1 MDRRE
6 FLKRAVP
13 ATTIPFLMNGF
24 RLQAYGRSPL
34 MDALTNAA
42 LASDRILVLIQLNG
56 GNDGLNTVIPLDR
69 YAELTSARSNILIPA
84 SKVLALSASTGLH
97 PAMTALRDL
106 YTNGQLLV
114 VQGVSYPDPNFSHFR
129 ATDIW
134 LTASDA
140 SVVLDSGWLGRY
152 LDAEY
157 PGYPGAYPSPQ
168 MPDPLALQIGS
179 VVTPALQGPTVSMG
193 IAVTNPNTTYFLPGG
208 SDTPPNTPAGH
219 ELTYIREVA
228 QQTQSYSTSIKTAA
242 GKGKNLSVLYPAA
255 GQNPLAD
262 QLKIV
267 AQLIS
272 GGLASR
278 IYVVNLGGF
287 DTHSNQ
293 VTSADTTL
301 GTHAGLLGKLSSAIA
316 AFEDD
321 LRLLGVQDRV
331 IGMTFSEF
339 GRRIKSNASGGTD
352 HGVAEPVFIFGTGV
366 NAGILGTSPVMP
378 ANPTVNDNVPL
389 QFDFRSVYSSI
400 LRDWFG
406 ASSTELST
414 AISGTITNPL
424 SASVVSSGAIAGVGG
439 GAGSPQEF
447 NLEQNYPN
455 PFNPSTTIR
464 YELPRGAN
472 VLIDIYNTAGE
483 RIAVLFDG
491 PQGSGT
497 HEVVFNAGTRASGV
511 YFYRIRAGDYT
522 ATRRMLLIK

>member
-6 FLKRAVP
+6 FLTRAVP
-13 ATTIPFLMNGF
+13 ATTLPFLLHGF

-34 MDALTNAA
+34 MDALTASA
-42 LASDRILVLIQLNG
+42 LASDRILVLVQLNG
-56 GNDGLNTVIPLDR
+56 GNDGLNTVIALDR

-84 SKVLALSASTGLH
+84 SKVLALTASTGLH
-97 PAMTALRDL
+97 PAMTALRDM
-106 YTNGQLLV
+106 YNNGQLLV
-114 VQGVSYPDPNFSHFR
+114 VQGVSYPNPNFSHFR

-140 SVVLDSGWLGRY
+140 NVVLDSGWVGRY
-152 LDAEY
+152 LDMEF
-157 PGYPGAYPSPQ
+157 PGYPGGYPSPQ
-168 MPDPLALQIGS
+168 MTDPLALQIGS
-179 VVTPALQGPTVSMG
+179 VVTPALQGPKVSMG

-208 SDTPPNTPAGH
+208 SDTAPNTPAGH

-228 QQTQSYSTSIKTAA
+228 QQTQAYSTSIKTAA
-242 GKGKNLSVLYPAA
+242 TKGKNLSTLYPGA

-272 GGLASR
+272 GGLQSR

-293 VTSADTTL
+293 VTSSDTTL
-301 GTHAGLLGKLSSAIA
+301 GTHATLLGRLSAAIA

-321 LRLLGVQDRV
+321 LHQLGVQDRV

-378 ANPTVNDNVPL
+378 ANPGVNDNVPL
-389 QFDFRSVYSSI
+389 QFDFRAVYSSI
-400 LRDWFG
+400 LKDWFG
-406 ASSTELST
+406 ASATELST
-414 AISGTITNPL
+414 AISGTVANPL
-424 SASVVSSGAIAGVGG
+424 FASVVASGSAAGVGG
-439 GAGSPQEF
+439 GGGVPKDFA
-447 NLEQNYPN
+447 LEQNYPN

-464 YELPRGAN
+464 YDLPRGAE
-472 VLIDIYNTAGE
+472 VLLDVYNTAGE
-483 RIAVLFDG
+483 RIAVLVDG
-491 PQGSGT
+491 PESSGA
-497 HEVVFNAGTRASGV
+497 HEVTFNAATLASGA
-511 YFYRIRAGDYT
+511 YFYRIRAGEYT

>member
-1 MDRRE
+1 MMDRRE
-6 FLKRAVP
+6 FLRRAVP
-13 ATTIPFLMNGF
+13 ATTVPFLINGF

-34 MDALTNAA
+34 MDALTSAA
-42 LASDRILVLIQLNG
+42 LASDRILVLVQLNG
-56 GNDGLNTVIPLDR
+56 GNDGLNMVIPLDR
-69 YAELTSARSNILIPA
+69 YAELTSARSNILLPA

-106 YTNGQLLV
+106 YNNAQLLI

-157 PGYPGAYPSPQ
+157 PGYPGSYPNTQ

-208 SDTPPNTPAGH
+208 ADTPPNTPAGH

-242 GKGKNLSVLYPAA
+242 GKGKNLSTLYPAS

-287 DTHSNQ
+287 DTHANQ
-293 VTSADTTL
+293 VTSAD
-301 GTHAGLLGKLSSAIA
+301 
-316 AFEDD
+316 
-321 LRLLGVQDRV
+321 
-331 IGMTFSEF
+331 
-339 GRRIKSNASGGTD
+339 
-352 HGVAEPVFIFGTGV
+352 
-366 NAGILGTSPVMP
+366 
-378 ANPTVNDNVPL
+378 
-389 QFDFRSVYSSI
+389 
-400 LRDWFG
+400 
-406 ASSTELST
+406 
-414 AISGTITNPL
+414 
-424 SASVVSSGAIAGVGG
+424 
-439 GAGSPQEF
+439 
-447 NLEQNYPN
+447 
-455 PFNPSTTIR
+455 
-464 YELPRGAN
+464 
-472 VLIDIYNTAGE
+472 
-483 RIAVLFDG
+483 
-491 PQGSGT
+491 
-497 HEVVFNAGTRASGV
+497 
-511 YFYRIRAGDYT
+511 
-522 ATRRMLLIK
+522 